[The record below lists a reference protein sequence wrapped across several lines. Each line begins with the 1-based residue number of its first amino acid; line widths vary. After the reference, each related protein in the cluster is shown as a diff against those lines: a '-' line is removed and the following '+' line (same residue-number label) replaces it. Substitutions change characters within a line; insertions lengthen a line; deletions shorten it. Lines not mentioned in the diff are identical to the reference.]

1 MTSRWSVMWQWP
13 ALLVI
18 WIHILIL
25 KPRLLRHK
33 ITNISWKSSYVTLSR
48 APVLHETCISSQLSS
63 SESFGAKKGNCF
75 SELFDVFLCTN
86 KVQVSDNTYHTLPRS
101 LCAWATEELWSCESQ
116 CQDHKLHNWKQI
128 RSPCVASYESL
139 CWDHYNFD
147 RLHWRTT
154 VMSHD
159 ARTTLR
165 AVCLISKLPAAMILT
180 LDNDP
185 KTNTKKLP

>member
-1 MTSRWSVMWQWP
+1 MWHCPELQYCMKP
-13 ALLVI
+13 AFLVSSAHQRASEQKKVI
-18 WIHILIL
+18 AFPSCLMYFCVQTKCKKALACITHCLDQCGHGQL
-25 KPRLLRHK
+25 K
-33 ITNISWKSSYVTLSR
+33 S
-48 APVLHETCISSQLSS
+48 
-63 SESFGAKKGNCF
+63 
-75 SELFDVFLCTN
+75 
-86 KVQVSDNTYHTLPRS
+86 
-101 LCAWATEELWSCESQ
+101 TEELWSCESQ

-154 VMSHD
+154 VMSHG